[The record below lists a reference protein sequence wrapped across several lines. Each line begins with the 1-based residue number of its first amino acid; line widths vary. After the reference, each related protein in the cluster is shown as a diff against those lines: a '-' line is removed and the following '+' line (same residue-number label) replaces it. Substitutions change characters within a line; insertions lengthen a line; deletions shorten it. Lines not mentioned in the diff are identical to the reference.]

1 MADMQINMLF
11 GFLGSGKTT
20 LVRRLLSERQDD
32 RRMAVIVNEF
42 GDVGIDGAILEG
54 GNIDMI
60 ELTSGCLCC
69 TLKGSLLEA
78 VEELRDD
85 AKAEHVVI
93 EATGI
98 AKPEEIMETFSD
110 SSLRDVY
117 QMAPFVTV
125 IDASKFLRLQDVL
138 GEFYIDQVKNA
149 DLLLL
154 NKVDLVSGG
163 DLEALREKVHDL
175 NPFATIHFTERCD
188 LDVSSILDG
197 AASSAM
203 ARFLGQGGDDISD
216 HDHDHRHAPAHSF
229 VLDASAG
236 ARRSELADFFAAA
249 PEDLWRAKGFMIVDG
264 EPALIQV
271 AMGEL
276 EITRTEPRAHYHLVF
291 IGRDLDQTDFRARF
305 AEAIGRGS
313 NENQG

>member
-1 MADMQINMLF
+1 MRISMIF

-32 RRMAVIVNEF
+32 RRLAVIVNEF
-42 GDVGIDGAILEG
+42 GDVGIDGAILKG
-54 GNIDMI
+54 GNIDI
-60 ELTSGCLCC
+60 VELTSGCLCC

-85 AKAEHVVI
+85 TKAEHVVI

-98 AKPEEIMETFSD
+98 AKPEEIMGTFSG

-117 QMAPFVTV
+117 EMAPFVTV
-125 IDASKFLRLQDVL
+125 IDASKFSRLQVVL
-138 GEFYIDQVKNA
+138 GEFYLDQVKNA

-154 NKVDLVSGG
+154 NKLDLVSGD
-163 DLEALREKVHDL
+163 DLDALREKVHNL

-197 AASSAM
+197 TASSAM
-203 ARFLGQGGDDISD
+203 ARFLGQGGVDISG
-216 HDHDHRHAPAHSF
+216 HDHDHRHAPAQSF

-236 ARRSELADFFAAA
+236 ASRSELTDFFAAA
-249 PEDLWRAKGFMIVDG
+249 PEDLWRAKGFMTVDG
-264 EPALIQV
+264 QPALIQF

-276 EITRTEPRAHYHLVF
+276 EVTPTEPRAHYHLVF
-291 IGRDLDQTDFRARF
+291 IGRNLDQTDFRARF
-305 AEAIGRGS
+305 AEAIGLRRK
-313 NENQG
+313 ENQG